1 MTASDR
7 KEIRQAA
14 RDTLTAAP
22 YFAGFT
28 AISAWVQSVDVAAL
42 PAWAVATPQE
52 RRTRDN
58 QTVDQRDLTL
68 ALVIKR
74 VGGADIED
82 ALDDDADAAEAVIV
96 SALRTAFRECELAM
110 TETRVDG
117 DGAQRVGTLTMSFTV
132 TYWVDDPA

>member
-1 MTASDR
+1 MSASDR

-14 RDTLTAAP
+14 RDALTVAP

-28 AISAWVQSVDVAAL
+28 AISAWAQSVDVAAL
-42 PAWAVATPQE
+42 PALAVATPRE
-52 RRTRDN
+52 GRNRDN
-58 QTVDQRDLTL
+58 QTVNQRDLTL

-74 VGGADIED
+74 VGGTIIED
-82 ALDDDADAAEAVIV
+82 VLDDDADAAEAVIV
-96 SALRTAFRECELAM
+96 PALRNDYRECELAIS
-110 TETRVDG
+110 ETRVDG